1 MLSLSHRGII
11 ALAVVVI
18 AETLAQ
24 TSLEASLSPKKRSTL
39 MLVLGIIGYVVVAIA
54 YRFVLKDAPMGIAN
68 VVWNAA
74 TGLSVCA
81 VGYFVFG
88 EKLTMKQ
95 LLGIL
100 LVFIGGAL
108 L

>member
-1 MLSLSHRGII
+1 M

-24 TSLEASLSPKKRSTL
+24 TSLEASISLKERSTL
-39 MLVLGIIGYVVVAIA
+39 MLVLGILGYVVVAFT

-68 VVWNAA
+68 AVWNVA

-88 EKLTMKQ
+88 EKLTRKQ

-100 LVFIGGAL
+100 LAIVGSAL

>member
-1 MLSLSHRGII
+1 MM
-11 ALAVVVI
+11 
-18 AETLAQ
+18 
-24 TSLEASLSPKKRSTL
+24 L
-39 MLVLGIIGYVVVAIA
+39 MLGVIGYVVVAIA

-74 TGLSVCA
+74 TGLSVVA

-95 LLGIL
+95 ILGIL
-100 LVFIGGAL
+100 LVFTGGAL